1 MSCLHQLLIDRSA
14 DSTSC
19 CSHWLVTLADDL
31 TLGTSRHSSMVVSGI
46 AGPHAAAVDFA
57 AAWSRARW
65 IDTASCIGCVQET
78 GLQTTCVIS
87 SGSAPSFCGSCV
99 VFLAV
104 PVLGPSPAGS
114 DQNELPSSS
123 RPCSVQPASLRYL
136 RASSAGNGRPAPGRV
151 IGGTSTCIWFG
162 LSFAMSSL
170 LIFWVVG
177 ATLLPPLA
185 VGHVRAVELVQPVP
199 DPAHVAS
206 SNSSISL
213 LLLGLPL
220 RGRVFV
226 VFVLAPR
233 GVVGEV
239 RYPLVPQ
246 PHLLGDERPGA
257 QLGELP
263 GKEPVLALPAVDP
276 LAGVL
281 VADDVRGEVE
291 PRGQP
296 PLRIGLV
303 EGVGVDVV
311 DHPRPQVRDEAARV
325 VQQH

>member
-136 RASSAGNGRPAPGRV
+136 RASSAGNGRPSPGRV

-199 DPAHVAS
+199 DPAHVRRQ
-206 SNSSISL
+206 
-213 LLLGLPL
+213 PHQ
-220 RGRVFV
+220 RHQYQQ
-226 VFVLAPR
+226 
-233 GVVGEV
+233 EV
-239 RYPLVPQ
+239 RGAHRQQQQL
-246 PHLLGDERPGA
+246 HLIAPSWAPTAGPSLCRIRTRPTWC
-257 QLGELP
+257 
-263 GKEPVLALPAVDP
+263 
-276 LAGVL
+276 
-281 VADDVRGEVE
+281 RW
-291 PRGQP
+291 
-296 PLRIGLV
+296 
-303 EGVGVDVV
+303 
-311 DHPRPQVRDEAARV
+311 
-325 VQQH
+325 